1 MLLLVFLPTSR
12 INCGNLKSE
21 GERILPLTPK
31 GGQRVVFQT
40 MRKRIGYNTNSH
52 PLQGFV
58 VEEIICD

>member
-1 MLLLVFLPTSR
+1 MVCETIRKR
-12 INCGNLKSE
+12 IG
-21 GERILPLTPK
+21 RPLTPK
-31 GGQRVVFQT
+31 GEQRVVFKT